1 MHKTLKVHNPS
12 SVYFL
17 PHRLS
22 HGNVGGKGAK
32 ALGGILKQYDQ
43 LQRLRQVYSALWLS
57 VSSCYVCLRSYSIQ
71 AYLWPELLPRLNW
84 SQLEGEGAA
93 TLEEGLKHCTN
104 LQELEYV
111 RFTFTVLFRD
121 SPPSP
126 MYVLHT
132 RTDHGLKAFCSFLA
146 KEGGGRLL

>member
-1 MHKTLKVHNPS
+1 MLKTLKVHNPS
-12 SVYFL
+12 NVYLL

-32 ALGGILKQYDQ
+32 ALGGIMKQYDQ
-43 LQRLRQVYSALWLS
+43 LQRLRQVYSALWLA
-57 VSSCYVCLRSYSIQ
+57 VSSCYVCLRSYSIP
-71 AYLWPELLPRLNW
+71 ACLWPELLHRLNW

-93 TLEEGLKHCTN
+93 ALEEGLKHCTN

-121 SPPSP
+121 SPSP
-126 MYVLHT
+126 MYILLTCSRPRVET
-132 RTDHGLKAFCSFLA
+132 ICSFLA
-146 KEGGGRLL
+146 K